1 MCERRCDLRDGADV
15 RRHPPPK
22 ATPPSK
28 AWLRF
33 LKRDLTIWFLR
44 SVISSWQTTT
54 EEAARGSAVRA
65 IVVPPPSFARDM
77 EGLLADADTHGDI
90 TVKILKRDQLG
101 PVESGAPD
109 GSGSQPPAAA
119 GGAAAAAAPGGERCC
134 EFKAHRAVLMARS
147 SVFRAMLDSS
157 GMAETRANTLTL
169 AQVRLLS
176 FSPLFES
183 MSAFS

>member
-1 MCERRCDLRDGADV
+1 M
-15 RRHPPPK
+15 
-22 ATPPSK
+22 
-28 AWLRF
+28 
-33 LKRDLTIWFLR
+33 
-44 SVISSWQTTT
+44 
-54 EEAARGSAVRA
+54 RA

-101 PVESGAPD
+101 PVESGAAD

-119 GGAAAAAAPGGERCC
+119 GGAAAAAAAGGERCC

-169 AQVRLLS
+169 AQVQLLS
-176 FSPLFES
+176 PLREHVNFFLRS
-183 MSAFS
+183 DV

>member
-1 MCERRCDLRDGADV
+1 
-15 RRHPPPK
+15 
-22 ATPPSK
+22 
-28 AWLRF
+28 
-33 LKRDLTIWFLR
+33 
-44 SVISSWQTTT
+44 
-54 EEAARGSAVRA
+54 
-65 IVVPPPSFARDM
+65 M

-90 TVKILKRDQLG
+90 TVKILKREQPG
-101 PVESGAPD
+101 PVESGAAD
-109 GSGSQPPAAA
+109 GSGPQPPA

-176 FSPLFES
+176 PPPPLREHADFFLRS
-183 MSAFS
+183 DV